1 MLGSIIKF
9 FSPPRLGLEVP
20 LAGLFLTVGVLMSEA
35 KPVLTQELGISARS
49 QVARVK
55 VFGKDTLS
63 APKGKLP
70 EKDGIY
76 LYGQSPK
83 PQQIGQEYMVFEMR
97 GGKVTGAFYLPH
109 SEFSCFSGTLQSGN
123 LALMVANGPDSNA
136 YEDSVAVQDS
146 QRVATA
152 SDTQIGIDY
161 NQSAY
166 PYSVAL
172 QNYHQLASVSSNDQ
186 QLLRTCKNN
195 YQ

>member
-1 MLGSIIKF
+1 MLGSMIKF

-20 LAGLFLTVGVLMSEA
+20 LAVFLATSVLMSEA
-35 KPVLTQELGISARS
+35 KLGFTQELGISATS
-49 QVARVK
+49 PVAQVK

-109 SEFSCFSGTLQSGN
+109 SEFSCFSGTLHSGN

-136 YEDSVAVQDS
+136 YEDSVAAQNS

-152 SDTQIGIDY
+152 SNTQIEIDY

-172 QNYHQLASVSSNDQ
+172 QNYHQIAAVSSNDQ
-186 QLLRTCKNN
+186 QLLKTCKNS